1 VDRHARRLG
10 GAIALVVALV
20 LGIPTG
26 VAADCDGPA
35 CGPMDAGAVEG
46 PQALLVLAILV
57 VFATVM
63 AVAEA
68 RRR

>member
-1 VDRHARRLG
+1 MA
-10 GAIALVVALV
+10 ALV
-20 LGIPTG
+20 LAIPTG
-26 VAADCDGPA
+26 VNADCDGPA

-46 PQALLVLAILV
+46 PQALIFLVILV
-57 VFATVM
+57 VFAAVM